1 MVRCKTNVSR
11 RVNLAKPR
19 PEIDYDF
26 VYFSINNELS
36 KMWHGV
42 THTLNDVREAVN
54 ALVAKQGR
62 QDSRFGEMQV
72 SFVFLK
78 FDKQHSIAPL
88 LEFNEFDYWEHA
100 EPTCINKLGGH
111 YFGVKYALNPLNW
124 QDYDS
129 FWVCGLGT
137 GERVPKIG
145 YGFGNFL
152 LWCNG
157 LEPREHVNLLSFGI
171 RKVGRSGHDCI
182 IYYSPSWFR
191 GGDGNSFMS
200 DDVDDPKSWVIF
212 GKSTRL

>member
-78 FDKQHSIAPL
+78 FDKQHSIAHL
-88 LEFNEFDYWEHA
+88 LEFNEF
-100 EPTCINKLGGH
+100 
-111 YFGVKYALNPLNW
+111 
-124 QDYDS
+124 
-129 FWVCGLGT
+129 
-137 GERVPKIG
+137 
-145 YGFGNFL
+145 
-152 LWCNG
+152 
-157 LEPREHVNLLSFGI
+157 
-171 RKVGRSGHDCI
+171 
-182 IYYSPSWFR
+182 
-191 GGDGNSFMS
+191 
-200 DDVDDPKSWVIF
+200 
-212 GKSTRL
+212 